1 MQKMHE
7 NSMCFG
13 ERTVYATMAVPEGE
27 MLLLTVENFKLNSG
41 S

>member
-27 MLLLTVENFKLNSG
+27 MLLTVENFKLSSG